1 MAQYPESLET
11 LIREL
16 GRLPGIG
23 RKTAERLAFFILGQD
38 EEAAQRLSQ
47 AVSQAKQR
55 IKQCK
60 VCYNYSEE
68 ELCPICADPGR
79 DRTTICVVSQ
89 PQELWKIERTNEYHG
104 LYHVLGGLISPVD
117 DIAPE
122 DLRIDELTERLKPG
136 GVKEVILALD
146 PKVEG
151 EATAM
156 FLARRIRPLGI
167 KVSRIA
173 LGIPLGRDLELADEL
188 TLSQALRGRSEL

>member
-1 MAQYPESLET
+1 MAQYPEPLEA

-23 RKTAERLAFFILGQD
+23 RKTAERLAFYILKQD
-38 EEAAQRLSQ
+38 EESAEQLAGAIAA
-47 AVSQAKQR
+47 AKTR
-55 IKQCK
+55 IRECRI
-60 VCYNYSEE
+60 CYNYSEDE
-68 ELCPICADPGR
+68 VCPLCADPGR
-79 DRTTICVVSQ
+79 DRATICVVSQ

-104 LYHVLGGLISPVD
+104 LYHVLGGLISPVEGV
-117 DIAPE
+117 APE
-122 DLRIDELTERLKPG
+122 DLHIAALEERLKSG
-136 GVKEVILALD
+136 EVKEVILALD

-156 FLARRIRPLGI
+156 FLVRRIRPLGI
-167 KVSRIA
+167 RVTRIA

>member
-1 MAQYPESLET
+1 MGYPEALEG

-23 RKTAERLAFFILGQD
+23 RKTAERLAFFILAQD
-38 EEAAQRLSQ
+38 EQ
-47 AVSQAKQR
+47 AVVQLAQALVQAKER
-55 IKQCK
+55 IRACK

-68 ELCPICADPGR
+68 ELCPICADPAR
-79 DRTTICVVSQ
+79 DRTVICVVSQ
-89 PQELWKIERTNEYHG
+89 PRELWKLEKTNEYRG
-104 LYHVLGGLISPVD
+104 LYHVLGGLISPVEG
-117 DIAPE
+117 IAPE
-122 DLRIDELTERLKPG
+122 DLHIAALEERLKSG
-136 GVKEVILALD
+136 EVREVILALD

-167 KVSRIA
+167 KVTRIA
-173 LGIPLGRDLELADEL
+173 HGVPIGRDLELADEL

>member
-1 MAQYPESLET
+1 MGYPEALES

-23 RKTAERLAFFILGQD
+23 RKTAERLAFFLLAQD
-38 EEAAQRLSQ
+38 EAAVAQLVQ
-47 AVSQAKQR
+47 ALTSAKER
-55 IKQCK
+55 IRECK

-68 ELCPICADPGR
+68 ELCPICADPSR

-89 PQELWKIERTNEYHG
+89 PRELWKIEKTNEYRG
-104 LYHVLGGLISPVD
+104 LYHVLGGLISPVEGVGPEELH
-117 DIAPE
+117 IAALE
-122 DLRIDELTERLKPG
+122 ERLKSG
-136 GVKEVILALD
+136 EVKEVILALD

-156 FLARRIRPLGI
+156 FLARRIRPLGV
-167 KVSRIA
+167 KVTRIA
-173 LGIPLGRDLELADEL
+173 HGVPLGRDLELADEL

>member
-1 MAQYPESLET
+1 MSYPEALEA

-16 GRLPGIG
+16 GKLPGIG
-23 RKTAERLAFFILGQD
+23 RKTAERLAFFILAQD
-38 EEAAQRLSQ
+38 EAAAQRLSQ
-47 AVSQAKQR
+47 AITEAKQR

-68 ELCPICADPGR
+68 ELCPICADPSR
-79 DRTTICVVSQ
+79 DRTVICVVSQ
-89 PQELWKIERTNEYHG
+89 PRELWKLEKTNEYRG
-104 LYHVLGGLISPVD
+104 LYHVLGGLISPVEGVG
-117 DIAPE
+117 PE
-122 DLRIDELTERLKPG
+122 DLHIAALEERLKSG
-136 GVKEVILALD
+136 EIKEVILALD

-167 KVSRIA
+167 RVTRIA
-173 LGIPLGRDLELADEL
+173 LGVPIGRDLELADEL

>member
-1 MAQYPESLET
+1 MGYPEALEA

-16 GRLPGIG
+16 GKLPGIG
-23 RKTAERLAFFILGQD
+23 RKTAERLAFFILAQD
-38 EEAAQRLSQ
+38 EAAAQRLSQ
-47 AVSQAKQR
+47 AITEAKQR

-68 ELCPICADPGR
+68 ELCPICADPSR
-79 DRTTICVVSQ
+79 DRAVICVVSQ
-89 PQELWKIERTNEYHG
+89 PRELWKLEKTNEYRG
-104 LYHVLGGLISPVD
+104 LYHVLGGLISPVEGVG
-117 DIAPE
+117 PE
-122 DLRIDELTERLKPG
+122 DLHIAALEERLKSG
-136 GVKEVILALD
+136 EIKEVILALD

-167 KVSRIA
+167 RVTRIA
-173 LGIPLGRDLELADEL
+173 LGVPIGRDLELADEL

>member
-1 MAQYPESLET
+1 MGYPEALEA

-16 GRLPGIG
+16 GKLPGIG
-23 RKTAERLAFFILGQD
+23 RKTAERLAFFILAQD
-38 EEAAQRLSQ
+38 EAAAQRLSQ
-47 AVSQAKQR
+47 AITEAKQR

-68 ELCPICADPGR
+68 ELCPICADPSR
-79 DRTTICVVSQ
+79 DRTVICVVSQ
-89 PQELWKIERTNEYHG
+89 PRELWKLEKTNEYRG
-104 LYHVLGGLISPVD
+104 LYHVLGGLISPVEGVG
-117 DIAPE
+117 PE
-122 DLRIDELTERLKPG
+122 DLHIAALEERLKSG
-136 GVKEVILALD
+136 EIKEVILALD

-167 KVSRIA
+167 RVTRIA
-173 LGIPLGRDLELADEL
+173 LGVPIGRDLELADEL